1 MAIFGSKKTGTKKAA
16 APGGLSDVVKTV
28 SSGAGGK
35 KLPVVAGV
43 SNVIRRPR
51 LTEKAANLS
60 SLNIYTFDVV
70 PGASK
75 QDVARAL
82 LSLYKVT
89 PAKINVVNTK
99 GKDVSLRTRRG
110 KGTQNKTRK
119 AYVYLK
125 KGDTID
131 FAA

>member
-1 MAIFGSKKTGTKKAA
+1 MAIFGSKKTVEKKAV
-16 APGGLSDVVKTV
+16 APSVR
-28 SSGAGGK
+28 
-35 KLPVVAGV
+35 AGV
-43 SNVIRRPR
+43 STVIRRPR

-60 SLNIYTFDVV
+60 SLNVYTFDVV

-75 QDVARAL
+75 QDVARAI

-110 KGTQNKTRK
+110 KGTQNSTRK